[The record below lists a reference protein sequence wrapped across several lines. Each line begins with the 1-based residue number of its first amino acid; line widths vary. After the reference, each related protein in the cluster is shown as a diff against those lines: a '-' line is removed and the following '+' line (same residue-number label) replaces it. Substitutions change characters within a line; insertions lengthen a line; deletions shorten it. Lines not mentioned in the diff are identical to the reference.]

1 MYVFNRFL
9 LSEICIS
16 FDQLCAASIG
26 LDNCVI
32 LLAENNYNQ
41 IEFGGLLSGD
51 GQHAEGA
58 TNNTPESILPHV
70 FWTILCK
77 NLQLMA

>member
-16 FDQLCAASIG
+16 FDQLSAASIG

-51 GQHAEGA
+51 G
-58 TNNTPESILPHV
+58 
-70 FWTILCK
+70 
-77 NLQLMA
+77 

>member
-51 GQHAEGA
+51 G
-58 TNNTPESILPHV
+58 
-70 FWTILCK
+70 
-77 NLQLMA
+77 